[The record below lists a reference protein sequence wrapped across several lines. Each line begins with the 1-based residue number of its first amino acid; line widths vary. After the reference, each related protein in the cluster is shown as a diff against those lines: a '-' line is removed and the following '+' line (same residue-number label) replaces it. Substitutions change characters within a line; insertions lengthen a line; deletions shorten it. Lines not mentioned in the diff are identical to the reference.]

1 MSLTDG
7 MYKQEEGF
15 DDNTSLEVLKKAFEL
30 GVTLLN
36 TANFYSGGK
45 NEALIGESLDGEAC
59 SFRRVKGACIYGV
72 NVQPR
77 HVCLASHEH
86 IKSK

>member
-30 GVTLLN
+30 GITMLN
-36 TANFYSGGK
+36 TAAFYSGGK
-45 NEALIGESLDGEAC
+45 NEELIGESFQSTL
-59 SFRRVKGACIYGV
+59 ILLTQHYHL
-72 NVQPR
+72 Q
-77 HVCLASHEH
+77 HASIHCCKVMLMCQLSEC
-86 IKSK
+86 